1 MDDDLNAARALGLVF
16 DRVREL
22 NRLLDAGD
30 RAAGAAIRRELAAVA
45 AATGLFAEAPAVFL
59 ESARRRGQER
69 AGLSV
74 AEIEAAIAAR
84 NDARLRKDFR
94 QADAIREQLRQQ
106 GILLEDT
113 PSGTMWKAG

>member
-1 MDDDLNAARALGLVF
+1 
-16 DRVREL
+16 VREL

-45 AATGLFAEAPAVFL
+45 AATGLFAEAPAAFL

-84 NDARLRKDFR
+84 NDARGRKDFR
-94 QADAIREQLRQQ
+94 EADAIREHLRQQ